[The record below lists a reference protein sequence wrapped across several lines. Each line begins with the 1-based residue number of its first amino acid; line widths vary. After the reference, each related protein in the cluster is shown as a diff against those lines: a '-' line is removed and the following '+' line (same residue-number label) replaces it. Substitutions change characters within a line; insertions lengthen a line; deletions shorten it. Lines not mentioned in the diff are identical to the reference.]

1 MKLTKAQK
9 NELIEFGWDI
19 VEIEAEGRKQ
29 NCSWISVNPE
39 DGVIF
44 NETIS
49 HFGLSGEGNCIKLL
63 VIGTIEESE
72 EE

>member
-49 HFGLSGEGNCIKLL
+49 HFGLS
-63 VIGTIEESE
+63 
-72 EE
+72 